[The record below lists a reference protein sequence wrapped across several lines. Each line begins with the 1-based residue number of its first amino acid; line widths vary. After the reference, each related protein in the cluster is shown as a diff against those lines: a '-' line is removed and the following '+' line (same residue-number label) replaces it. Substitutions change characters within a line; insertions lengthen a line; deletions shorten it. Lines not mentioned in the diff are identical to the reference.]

1 MRTLVHFVP
10 KDYPHADGHSDAIFD
25 LFTSRAAAGQIFG
38 NQCYLEGMLF
48 VTLAVQIKENVL
60 GHCQIA
66 MRFEACRD
74 LVVNTGHDK
83 LGTNADGAHSDTL
96 VHFA

>member
-1 MRTLVHFVP
+1 VHLVP
-10 KDYPHADGHSDAIFD
+10 KDYPHAEGHPGAIFD
-25 LFTSRAAAGQIFG
+25 LLASHIVVGQVFD
-38 NQCYLEGMLF
+38 NQCYLGGMLC

-60 GHCQIA
+60 CHCQIA